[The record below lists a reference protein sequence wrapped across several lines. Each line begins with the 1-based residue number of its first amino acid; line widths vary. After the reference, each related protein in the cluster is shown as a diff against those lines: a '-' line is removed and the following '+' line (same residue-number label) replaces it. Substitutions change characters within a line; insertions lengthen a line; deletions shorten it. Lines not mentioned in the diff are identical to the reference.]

1 MSLYDR
7 VYRVLPQSLLVALCL
22 GLGAC
27 QINKDDS
34 WSMLPVDR
42 EGLDSLHSLKSEFL
56 VRRGGEM
63 HHLDLFIRHD
73 NRTEHDRLRLI
84 LSLRRKTDT
93 VYRDTIDLRLSEA
106 PSTWVGQGLLNHEV
120 EYSVPQALLLQEA
133 GIYEASIY
141 APRDEETKGL
151 TLVGI
156 RLR

>member
-1 MSLYDR
+1 MSLFDR
-7 VYRVLPQSLLVALCL
+7 VCRIFSLPLFVAL
-22 GLGAC
+22 GLGVCSC
-27 QINKDDS
+27 QIDKDDS
-34 WSMLPVDR
+34 WSMLPVGR

-63 HHLDLFIRHD
+63 HRLDLFIRHD
-73 NRTEHDRLRLI
+73 NRTESDRLRLI

-93 VYRDTIDLRLSEA
+93 VYRDTIELRLSEA

-141 APRDEETKGL
+141 APRGEETKGL